1 VRRERIVITG
11 LGLVTAA
18 GRTPEQVWSAI
29 ESERSGL
36 GRLTLFDSPRCGH
49 MPVAQVRE
57 DPAARSGL
65 REGSRTDHLAVYAA
79 RRAFGDAGLDSSAD
93 ADRREVGVV
102 LGTSTGGILDS
113 EEFLRRLMLEDRLD
127 VGLLR
132 FHLCSSP
139 ANAVANALGLLGFRA
154 TVSNACA
161 SGATAIATA
170 CEVLESGE
178 AKVVLA
184 GGSDSLARLTVNG
197 FCSLLNVAPDGC
209 RPFDAERAGLS
220 LGEGAAMVVLE
231 TEAHARARG
240 ARIRAHV
247 AGHGST
253 CDAYHPTAPRPD
265 GSGALAAMR
274 AALDDAGLNPTDV
287 GYVNAHGTGTVD
299 NDLAEARAL
308 IRLFDGHPPP
318 VSSTKRFFG
327 HTLAAAGAIETVVC
341 ILALQRQR
349 VPANLG
355 LRRVD
360 PAMGFEPI
368 RHTSDGEL
376 SVAMTNSFGFGGN
389 NCVLLIEQTTNG
401 HGQGTQG

>member
-1 VRRERIVITG
+1 MGI
-11 LGLVTAA
+11 VTAA
-18 GRTPEQVWSAI
+18 GWTPEEVWSAI
-29 ESERSGL
+29 EGEESGL

-57 DPAARSGL
+57 NPAARSGL

-79 RRAFGDAGLDSSAD
+79 RCAFSDAGLDSFAD
-93 ADRREVGVV
+93 TDRREIGVV

-113 EEFLRRLMLEDRLD
+113 EGFLRRLVLEDQLD
-127 VGLLR
+127 VSLLR

-139 ANAVANALGLLGFRA
+139 ANAVAGTLGLLGFRA

-170 CEVLESGE
+170 CGVLESGE
-178 AKVVLA
+178 AKIVLA
-184 GGSDSLARLTVNG
+184 GGADSLARLTLNG

-209 RPFDAERAGLS
+209 RPFDADRAGLS
-220 LGEGAAMVVLE
+220 LGEGAAIVVLE

-240 ARIRAHV
+240 ARIHAYV

-253 CDAYHPTAPRPD
+253 CDAYHATAPRPD
-265 GSGALAAMR
+265 GSRALAAMR
-274 AALDDAGLNPTDV
+274 SALDDAGMNPTDV
-287 GYVNAHGTGTVD
+287 DYVNAHGTGTVD

-308 IRLFDGHPPP
+308 MQLFDGHPPP

-327 HTLAAAGAIETVVC
+327 HTLAAAGAIETVVS
-341 ILALQRQR
+341 ILALHRQH

-368 RHTSDGEL
+368 GHTSDGEL
-376 SVAMTNSFGFGGN
+376 TVAMTNSFGFGGN
-389 NCVLLIEQTTNG
+389 NCSLLVERPTDDR
-401 HGQGTQG
+401 GQGT